1 MTETADPSALDAE
14 AFARLSS
21 YVSTDPFLRTLGVR
35 LVDGGVARITLALTV
50 RGEHLNFQRACH
62 GGVIFTLAD
71 AAFGLAANS
80 YGIPAVG
87 VDTHC
92 TFQKAA
98 REGDTLVARARESTR
113 ARRLAFYEV
122 EVGTE
127 RDPVIMT
134 FTGTVYI
141 KVP

>member
-1 MTETADPSALDAE
+1 MTAPADPPDLDAE

-21 YVSTDPFLRTLGVR
+21 YVSTDPFLGQLGVR
-35 LVDGGVARITLALTV
+35 LVDGGLGRITLALTV
-50 RGEHLNFQRACH
+50 RAEHRNFQGACH

-98 REGDTLVARARESTR
+98 REGDILVARSRETSR
-113 ARRLAFYEV
+113 SRKLAFYEV

-127 RDPVIMT
+127 REPVIMT

-141 KVP
+141 KS